1 MRSGKHGSTVS
12 VLFALSVFVV
22 YHSVITFVE
31 NHTKISS
38 FNSCC
43 N

>member
-31 NHTKISS
+31 NRTKISS
-38 FNSCC
+38 FNTCC